1 MRWFGE
7 HWGAPVCDTATHA
20 ETPVGGKCVLCGK
33 RIEEG
38 DRGFL
43 IPELIGRPAVSKLDP
58 YAPVVATVAE
68 RPWHLA
74 CMMESVLGPEW
85 ESILTG
91 TVEGERILRGGP

>member
-1 MRWFGE
+1 MRWFGAD
-7 HWGAPVCDTATHA
+7 WGAPVCDADTHA
-20 ETPVGGKCVLCGK
+20 PTPVGEPCVPCGK
-33 RIEEG
+33 PIMAG

-43 IPELIGRPAVSKLDP
+43 IPQSSTTWGETHVMIE
-58 YAPVVATVAE
+58 Y